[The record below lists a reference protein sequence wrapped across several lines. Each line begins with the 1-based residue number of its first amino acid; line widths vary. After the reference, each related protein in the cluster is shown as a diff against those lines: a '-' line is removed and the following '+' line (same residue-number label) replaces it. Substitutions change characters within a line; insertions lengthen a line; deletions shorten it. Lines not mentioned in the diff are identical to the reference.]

1 MEIKVLVGDITQIES
16 DALIVNLFEGVRQ
29 PGGATGAVDKAL
41 TGAISALIREGELK
55 GELNQTALIHT
66 LGKIPSKRVIIV
78 GLGKR
83 EEFNLDR
90 IRQVTATSL
99 RKARDLGAKRVT
111 TIVHGAGVAGIDP
124 EAASKSLAEGAV
136 LGLYKFDKYLE
147 KKEEKE
153 VEELTIVEFDE
164 KKVKKIEEGVRKGQI
179 LAEAQNLVRDLVNE
193 PSNKMTPQI
202 LAEKAREVAKNFSL
216 GIEILEQ
223 KDLEELG
230 AEAFLSVAK
239 GSEEPCKLI
248 VMKYQSDE
256 GKETIALV
264 GKGITFDSGGI
275 SLKPSKGM
283 GEMKGDMAGAAAVIG
298 AMMAI
303 AQLKPKI
310 NVLGIIPATE
320 NMPSGHALKPGD
332 VIGSLSGK
340 TIEIISTDAEG
351 RLILADA
358 LSYAR
363 KLGARKIIDIAT
375 LTGGC
380 IVALGKITGGLLGT
394 DQELVDLALEVSEET
409 GEKMWQLPLFDEYF
423 ESIKSDIADV
433 KNSGGREASTIT
445 AGLFLKQF
453 VDDTPWIHIDM
464 AGKELTD
471 KEKGYL
477 VKGATG
483 YGTRSLAEIIMR
495 LSP

>member
-16 DALIVNLFEGVRQ
+16 DALIVNLFEGVKQ

-41 TGAISALIREGELK
+41 AGAISALIREGELK

-216 GIEILEQ
+216 GIEVLEQ